1 MFHGMKIWQKIAIG
15 FSIPIVLM
23 VGIALIAFVQN
34 RHVAKVVE
42 NAEAVM
48 GNGGAQDMMQRIIDI
63 LQAREQEGAYGLQG
77 GSGNLKDVSDQ
88 VKAITAMVTKLRTS
102 ALSSSQRERLQQIQ
116 DATNAFR
123 LDYLAYWADRGNEA
137 RYASDWREAVQRIG
151 EAADKNESLHGGFSR
166 LHIAA
171 LTFLKD
177 KQAAA
182 WESYQ
187 AAFAAFGADVAR
199 LAANARTAEAG
210 RALQTALDA
219 YNAAMSSYKDY
230 FDKEAQGAI
239 QMTKTANSIIT
250 VSKDLEREL
259 IATQQTSSALAI
271 RLIFVALGIAVLA
284 AGAIGFFIARGITV
298 PVTKAVDFSRAIAQG
313 DLTRHLDI
321 RQGDE
326 VGLLARDLQAMAGK
340 LKEMVITL
348 QENAAQVAT
357 SSEEISASTS
367 NLAGGAESQASMLEE
382 TSAALEELTSSIDQV
397 STHAKEQAAAFAQGA
412 GSMAQVQ
419 RSVVEVSESLQQISN
434 LALQSLERSQQGAQA
449 ADQVVEAITLI
460 SKSSA
465 KIAGIVSVISDIAN
479 QTNLL
484 ALNAS
489 IEAARAGE
497 YGRGFAVVAD
507 EVSKLAERSSS
518 SAKEIEFL
526 IEESVTNVKIGVERA
541 TGSKQSMEQ
550 ITEAA
555 RMTSEMTSSL
565 SVSMKEQVVAV
576 NEVTR
581 VLENVSGMSGEISA
595 ATAEQTSSAR
605 QVSTAVENVNEL
617 TQQAA
622 SSTEEISASA
632 QQLAGMAQQLHG
644 LTTNFKTIK
653 VDGTIKVEGNGQ
665 AALP

>member
-23 VGIALIAFVQN
+23 VAVALIAIVQN

-63 LQAREQEGAYGLQG
+63 LQAREQEGSYGLQG
-77 GSGNLKDVSDQ
+77 GSGNLKDVSEQ
-88 VKAITAMVTKLRTS
+88 VNAITAMVTKLRAG
-102 ALSSSQRERLQQIQ
+102 ALSTSQRERLQKIL

-137 RYASDWREAVQRIG
+137 RYASDWKEAVRGIG
-151 EAADKNESLHGGFSR
+151 EAADRNESLRGGFSK

-177 KQAAA
+177 KQAAG
-182 WESYQ
+182 WDSYQ
-187 AAFAAFGADVAR
+187 ESLTAFSADVAR
-199 LAANARTAEAG
+199 LTANARTAEAG
-210 RALQTALDA
+210 RVLQAALDA
-219 YNAAMSSYKDY
+219 YNAAMTSYKDY
-230 FDKEAQGAI
+230 FDKEAKGAI
-239 QMTKTANSIIT
+239 EMTKTANSIIT

-271 RLIFVALGIAVLA
+271 RLIFIALGAAVLA

-313 DLTRHLDI
+313 DLTGQLDI

-326 VGLLARDLQAMAGK
+326 VGILARDLQAMSTK
-340 LKEMVITL
+340 LREMVTTL

-357 SSEEISASTS
+357 SSEEISASTT

-382 TSAALEELTSSIDQV
+382 TSAAIEQLTSSIDQV
-397 STHAKEQAAAFAQGA
+397 STHARAQAEAYAQGA
-412 GSMAQVQ
+412 GSMAQV
-419 RSVVEVSESLQQISN
+419 RKAVEEVAVSLQQISS
-434 LALQSLERSQQGAQA
+434 LAQQSLERSQQGAQA
-449 ADQVVEAITLI
+449 ADHVVEAITLI
-460 SKSSA
+460 STSSA

-526 IEESVTNVKIGVERA
+526 IEESVTNVKKGVEKA
-541 TGSKQSMEQ
+541 TGSKLSMEQ

-555 RMTSEMTSSL
+555 RMTSEMTSTL
-565 SVSMKEQVVAV
+565 SASMKEQVVAV

-581 VLENVSGMSGEISA
+581 VLESVSGMSSEISS
-595 ATAEQTSSAR
+595 ATSEQTSSAR

-632 QQLAGMAQQLHG
+632 EQLAGMAQQLHG
-644 LTTNFKTIK
+644 LTVTFKTIK
-653 VDGTIKVEGNGQ
+653 DAEKGQ

>member
-15 FSIPIVLM
+15 FSIPIILM
-23 VGIALIAFVQN
+23 VAIALIAIVQN
-34 RHVAKVVE
+34 RRVAKVVE

-77 GSGNLKDVSDQ
+77 GSGNLKDVSEQ
-88 VKAITAMVTKLRTS
+88 VNAITAMVTKLRAG
-102 ALSSSQRERLQQIQ
+102 ALSTAQRERLQKIL
-116 DATNAFR
+116 DSANAFR

-137 RYASDWREAVQRIG
+137 RYASDWKEAVRGIG
-151 EAADKNESLHGGFSR
+151 EAADRNESLRAGFSK

-177 KQAAA
+177 KQAVG
-182 WESYQ
+182 WEGYQ
-187 AAFAAFGADVAR
+187 AALAAFSADVAR
-199 LAANARTAEAG
+199 LTANTRTAEAG
-210 RALQTALDA
+210 RTLQAALDA
-219 YNAAMSSYKDY
+219 YNAAMTSYKDY
-230 FDKEAQGAI
+230 FDKESKGAI
-239 QMTKTANSIIT
+239 EMTKTANSIIT

-259 IATQQTSSALAI
+259 IATQQTSSLLAI
-271 RLIFVALGIAVLA
+271 RLIFIALGAAVLA

-298 PVTKAVDFSRAIAQG
+298 PVTKAVVFSRAIAQG
-313 DLTRHLDI
+313 DLTHQLDI
-321 RQGDE
+321 SQGDE
-326 VGLLARDLQAMAGK
+326 VGLLARDLQAMSTK
-340 LKEMVITL
+340 LREMVISL
-348 QENAAQVAT
+348 QDNAAQVAT
-357 SSEEISASTS
+357 SSEEISASTA
-367 NLAGGAESQASMLEE
+367 NLATGAESQASMLEE
-382 TSAALEELTSSIDQV
+382 TSAAIEQLTSSIDQV
-397 STHAKEQAAAFAQGA
+397 STHASAQAAAFAQGA

-419 RSVVEVSESLQQISN
+419 RSVEEVAMSLQQISN

-460 SKSSA
+460 STSSA

-526 IEESVTNVKIGVERA
+526 IEESVTNVKKGVERA
-541 TGSKQSMEQ
+541 TGSKLSMEQ

-555 RMTSEMTSSL
+555 RMTSEMTSTL
-565 SVSMKEQVVAV
+565 SASMKEQVIAV
-576 NEVTR
+576 NEVAR
-581 VLENVSGMSGEISA
+581 VLESVSGMSGEIST

-644 LTTNFKTIK
+644 LTVTFKTIK
-653 VDGTIKVEGNGQ
+653 SEGNGQ